1 MCWWM
6 RSFPVGLAQDVG
18 SLWRLP
24 RWLWQRKFF
33 GFFETTEKPNKCH
46 FAPRNWQCEAGL
58 IMAVFLTG
66 AESSQVQ
73 DLPLLDVTPPFMGLE
88 TAGGVMT
95 KLIERN
101 TTTPM
106 ERNIDVHNA
115 C

>member
-1 MCWWM
+1 
-6 RSFPVGLAQDVG
+6 
-18 SLWRLP
+18 
-24 RWLWQRKFF
+24 
-33 GFFETTEKPNKCH
+33 
-46 FAPRNWQCEAGL
+46 
-58 IMAVFLTG
+58 MAVFLSG
-66 AESSQVQ
+66 AGSSQVQ

-88 TAGGVMT
+88 TAVGVMT

>member
-6 RSFPVGLAQDVG
+6 MSFPAGLVQDVG
-18 SLWRLP
+18 SLWRSP
-24 RWLWQRKFF
+24 RWLWQGRLL
-33 GFFETTEKPNKCH
+33 GFSEIAEMPNKCY
-46 FAPRNWQCEAGL
+46 FAPRNWLCEAGF
-58 IMAVFLTG
+58 IMAVILTG
-66 AESSQVQ
+66 EGSSHAQ
-73 DLPLLDVTPPFMGLE
+73 DSPLLDVTPPFMGLE

-106 ERNIDVHNA
+106 KRNTDVHDA

>member
-1 MCWWM
+1 M

-24 RWLWQRKFF
+24 RWLWRRKLF
-33 GFFETTEKPNKCH
+33 GLSETTEKPNKCY
-46 FAPRNWQCEAGL
+46 FDPRNWQCEAGL
-58 IMAVFLTG
+58 IMAVLLTG
-66 AESSQVQ
+66 AGSSQVQ
-73 DLPLLDVTPPFMGLE
+73 DLALLDVTPPVTGLE